1 MDGLSLVWVLHSFNS
16 VSLCEKIMSVTFS
29 AYMLGG
35 LCEVP
40 LRSLFWITGNTLL
53 AAASDVARRHQLAS
67 FFRDYIKLPALSSS
81 QPLAK
86 HHGV

>member
-1 MDGLSLVWVLHSFNS
+1 MDGLGLVWVLHSFIS
-16 VSLCEKIMSVTFS
+16 VSLSEKIMSVTFS

-40 LRSLFWITGNTLL
+40 LRSLFWITGNILL
-53 AAASDVARRHQLAS
+53 AAASDVGRRHQLAS
-67 FFRDYIKLPALSSS
+67 FGDCIKLPALSSP

-86 HHGV
+86 HHRV